1 MRLEDVAMLAANTS
15 RSRAYLQALVRH
27 DLLPSMVLLLPAP
40 SNRLLPGQSDVS
52 PARPKSAPAHCEDD
66 LWSEADFDATEPLVE
81 TLERAGILARTLNRN
96 DINAPDVIAE
106 IAACRETVFIY
117 SGYGGTLLG
126 PELLATG
133 KRFLHVHGGYLPDF
147 KGSTTNYY
155 SLLVDDTLGASSL
168 FLSSEIDSGPV
179 LRRSK
184 FPPPPDR
191 RAIDHVFDA
200 AARSKVLV
208 ETLRDYAVSGEWRFA
223 LTENVG
229 GRTYFIIHPVLKH
242 IAVLSP
248 GAGDSC
254 E

>member
-1 MRLEDVAMLAANTS
+1 MLAADTS

-27 DLLPSMVLLLPAP
+27 DLLPSRVLMLPAP
-40 SNRLLPGQSDVS
+40 SNRLLPGQSDAS
-52 PARPKSAPAHCEDD
+52 AARPESAPANCEDD
-66 LWSEADFDATEPLVE
+66 LWSEASFDPTEPLVE
-81 TLERAGILARTLNRN
+81 TLARAGILARALDRD
-96 DINAPDVIAE
+96 DINDPDVIAE
-106 IAACRETVFIY
+106 IGACRESVFIY

-155 SLLVDDTLGASSL
+155 SLLAEDALGASSL
-168 FLSSEIDSGPV
+168 FLSREIDSGPV

-208 ETLRDYAVSGEWRFA
+208 ETLQDYAVSGGWRFA

-229 GRTYFIIHPVLKH
+229 GSTYFIIHPVLKH
-242 IAVLSP
+242 IAILSP
-248 GAGDSC
+248 GVGDSC
-254 E
+254 G